1 MLQRKEITSLLINV
15 ICTKM
20 LLTFPRTMI
29 INSGNSAWIQA
40 LYNAIVVFIIFFITT
55 SFYRGK
61 KNVIELAQMAGGK
74 ALKIIVGLMVFAVL
88 MINFVIIMRIFPET
102 VKIVLLQDFRIEVI
116 LIAFIIAISIGAY
129 IGIEAI
135 SKINYIF
142 MPIAGAVFIV
152 FLLLLLPY
160 YKFDNIF
167 PIFGEGYKKL
177 FVNGFNGISLFSDL
191 ILLNVFLSHCENNG
205 EAKKSGRRALLTS
218 TVISVIILLAYCLVY
233 PYPASKDFMLPVYQL
248 AKVVHVTSFFS
259 RFEAL
264 FQFIWSILVLL
275 YSAIYVYALCYV
287 WQTTFGLKHY
297 RPLIFPIVV
306 INGVIAL
313 IPSSIVTVVATERL
327 ENIVVYPI
335 AFLLPI
341 IFGIVSRK
349 YYGKLKNIEKEQES
363 EDI

>member
-40 LYNAIVVFIIFFITT
+40 IYNSVIVFIIFFTT
-55 SFYRGK
+55 YSIYRGK
-61 KNVIELAQMAGGK
+61 KNIIELAQMFGGK
-74 ALKIIVGLMVFAVL
+74 ALKIIVGIMVFAVL
-88 MINFVIIMRIFPET
+88 MINFATIIRIFPET
-102 VKIVLLQDFRIEVI
+102 VKIVLLQDFRVELI
-116 LIAFIIAISIGAY
+116 LVALLVAMSVGAY
-129 IGIEAI
+129 IGIESLA
-135 SKINYIF
+135 KINYIF
-142 MPIAGAVFIV
+142 MPVAGVVFIG
-152 FLLLLLPY
+152 FLLLLIPY
-160 YKFDNIF
+160 YKFENIF
-167 PIFGEGYKKL
+167 PIFGEGYKNL

-205 EAKKSGRRALLTS
+205 EAKKSGKKSLFVS
-218 TVISVIILLAYCLVY
+218 SVISVIILLAYCLVY
-233 PYPASKDFMLPVYQL
+233 PYPASKDFLIPVYQL
-248 AKVVHVTSFFS
+248 AKVVHITSFFS

-287 WQTTFGLKHY
+287 WQLTFGLRYY

-313 IPSSIVTVVATERL
+313 IPSSIVTAVTAEKL
-327 ENIVVYPI
+327 ENIIVYPL

-341 IFGIVSRK
+341 IFGFVSRK
-349 YYGKLKNIEKEQES
+349 YYGKLEESGKEQKS
-363 EDI
+363 EEV